1 MGSQSH
7 GLPPPRIWD
16 NFQALVLKAA
26 RKPDRARWYVIAA
39 ERYLRATRLDNFA
52 DHAALNVSTY
62 LDAESRR
69 TTIQGWQLRQIVK
82 SLEILFR
89 DAAKLRWAESFDWQF
104 WYASARVLERER
116 ATETR
121 KLPLAASA
129 PDTSSGRSART
140 PKLADLRDRHVDLIR
155 QFVAEIRRR
164 AYSIRTESSYEQW
177 VLRFLHFNRPREAQD
192 LGAADVVRYLEY
204 LVVERQ
210 VTASTQNL
218 ALNAIMFLY
227 NQVLK
232 QPLDNFENFKRA
244 KRSRRLPVVLTRDE
258 MRALIGAIGG
268 IQSLMARLM
277 YGTGM
282 RLMECM
288 RLRIKDIDFK
298 YAQIVVRDAKG
309 SKDRVVPLPEAL
321 VEPLRDHLEHVRK
334 LHSDDLASGYGSVYL
349 PNALARKF
357 PSAENAWIWQYAFPS
372 SRLSVD
378 PRSGKTRRHHVHE
391 NSLQKAIHHAAK
403 KAGIDKKVSSH
414 TLRHSFA
421 THLIEAGYDIRTIQE
436 LLGHADV
443 STTMI
448 YTHVLNRG
456 GRGVKSPLDALI

>member
-1 MGSQSH
+1 
-7 GLPPPRIWD
+7 
-16 NFQALVLKAA
+16 
-26 RKPDRARWYVIAA
+26 
-39 ERYLRATRLDNFA
+39 
-52 DHAALNVSTY
+52 
-62 LDAESRR
+62 
-69 TTIQGWQLRQIVK
+69 
-82 SLEILFR
+82 
-89 DAAKLRWAESFDWQF
+89 
-104 WYASARVLERER
+104 
-116 ATETR
+116 
-121 KLPLAASA
+121 
-129 PDTSSGRSART
+129 
-140 PKLADLRDRHVDLIR
+140 
-155 QFVAEIRRR
+155 
-164 AYSIRTESSYEQW
+164 
-177 VLRFLHFNRPREAQD
+177 
-192 LGAADVVRYLEY
+192 
-204 LVVERQ
+204 
-210 VTASTQNL
+210 
-218 ALNAIMFLY
+218 MFLY